1 VLIVTRQVVTNIRES
16 RRFELMYILQE
27 KSDTHNTY
35 TLMTSG
41 MQQHFTLTQQSWT
54 DPTAPEKK
62 GSRPDPQ
69 HTG

>member
-1 VLIVTRQVVTNIRES
+1 MTTRQAVSHISEL

-41 MQQHFTLTQQSWT
+41 MQQRFTLTQQSWT